1 VGAISFEIGAVE
13 RARAVAAEIRRELGT
28 AAP

>member
-13 RARAVAAEIRRELGT
+13 AARTAAREIAAELR
-28 AAP
+28 A